1 MRPTR
6 TTITTTIEEQL
17 ITIPIAY
24 LERGEG
30 EIERGE
36 RERVCEGG
44 IKRERVR
51 EG

>member
-6 TTITTTIEEQL
+6 MTITTTIEEQL

-24 LERGEG
+24 LERGG

-36 RERVCEGG
+36 REC
-44 IKRERVR
+44 VR

>member
-6 TTITTTIEEQL
+6 MTITTTIEEQL

-24 LERGEG
+24 LERGG
-30 EIERGE
+30 RQRWE